1 MVIWEEL
8 FAGRC
13 QDCRQLFEKVKKWV
27 EFSFTSNPKLKNKKI

>member
-13 QDCRQLFEKVKKWV
+13 QDCRQLFEKWV
-27 EFSFTSNPKLKNKKI
+27 EFSFTSNPKLKN